1 MVKEIHL
8 RRQSI
13 EMTILRD
20 LSMLWSL
27 LHILILFMMLYR
39 SRYSRRKTV
48 MLTGI
53 SMGLVILVNMAGLV
67 RYGAEVMG
75 KVFIMTCTLPSLL
88 FFWFISKD
96 RNGRFFFTFCMADTV
111 ALWVISATNVADYFW
126 GNQQYVL
133 MFIGRLVLFPLLEW
147 VAVRYIRKP
156 YMELQEAVPDGWGIF
171 AGMTAL
177 YYILLVVMGNFPVL
191 VTARKQEMPAF
202 LLVLVLMPMTYAVIF
217 MSLYRQ
223 LLLDQKQQ
231 AERTL
236 QEQKNTLEAQLESQR
251 NIRKMKHDMKGHT
264 VTLSGLLA
272 AGQIVEAQT
281 YLKGLEESM
290 DTLLGQYCANPYI
303 NAVFVHYIG
312 KLEKMGAVCRMDLQ
326 IGDEAL
332 PHMELCQILSNE
344 LENACDAL
352 RGLPADR
359 REVSVLMK
367 YNRVYLLMCIQNQ
380 CRNDLY
386 VERGT
391 IPPTDKEG
399 HDHGFGLVTVKEAAE
414 RLGGNMV
421 CHAENGS
428 FVLEVMIPIRSFQ
441 VTREGGKVL

>member
-1 MVKEIHL
+1 
-8 RRQSI
+8 
-13 EMTILRD
+13 MTILRD
-20 LSMLWSL
+20 LSVLWSL
-27 LHILILFMMLYR
+27 FHILILFMMLYR
-39 SRYSRRKTV
+39 SRYSRRKT
-48 MLTGI
+48 MILMGI

-75 KVFIMTCTLPSLL
+75 KVFVLTCTLPSLF
-88 FFWFISKD
+88 FFWFISRD

-111 ALWVISATNVADYFW
+111 ALWVISVTNVADYFW
-126 GNQQYVL
+126 GNGQYVL

-156 YMELQEAVPDGWGIF
+156 YMELQEAVPEGWGVF

-177 YYILLVVMGNFPVL
+177 YYILFIVMGNYPVL
-191 VTARKQEMPAF
+191 ITARKQEMPAF

-223 LLLDQKQQ
+223 LLLHQKQQ

-236 QEQKNTLEAQLESQR
+236 QGQKNTLEAQLESQQ
-251 NIRKMKHDMKGHT
+251 NIRRMKHDMKGYT

-272 AGQIVEAQT
+272 AGQIMEAQT
-281 YLKGLEESM
+281 YLQGVAEKM

-303 NAVFVHYIG
+303 NAVLVHYIG
-312 KLEKMGAVCRMDLQ
+312 KLEEMGAVCRMDLQ

-352 RGLPADR
+352 QGLPADR

-367 YNRVYLLMCIQNQ
+367 YNRVYLLMRIKNQ
-380 CRNDLY
+380 CRDDLF

-391 IPPTDKEG
+391 IPPTNKKEHG
-399 HDHGFGLVTVKEAAE
+399 HGFGLVTVKEAAE
-414 RLGGNMV
+414 RLGGDMA
-421 CHAENGS
+421 CYAENGS
-428 FVLEVMIPIRSFQ
+428 FVLEVMIPVSSFQ
-441 VTREGGKVL
+441 GA

>member
-1 MVKEIHL
+1 
-8 RRQSI
+8 
-13 EMTILRD
+13 MTILRD
-20 LSMLWSL
+20 LSVLWSL
-27 LHILILFMMLYR
+27 FHILILFMMLYR
-39 SRYSRRKTV
+39 SRYSRRKT
-48 MLTGI
+48 MILMGI
-53 SMGLVILVNMAGLV
+53 SMGLVILVNMTGLV

-75 KVFIMTCTLPSLL
+75 KVFVLTCTLPSLF
-88 FFWFISKD
+88 FFWFISRD

-111 ALWVISATNVADYFW
+111 ALWVISVTNVADYFW
-126 GNQQYVL
+126 GNGQYVL

-156 YMELQEAVPDGWGIF
+156 YMELQEAVPEGWGVF

-177 YYILLVVMGNFPVL
+177 YYILFIVMGNYPVL
-191 VTARKQEMPAF
+191 ITARKQEMPAF

-223 LLLDQKQQ
+223 LLLHQKQQ

-236 QEQKNTLEAQLESQR
+236 QGQKNTLEAQLESQQ
-251 NIRKMKHDMKGHT
+251 NIRRMKHDMKGYT

-272 AGQIVEAQT
+272 AGQIMEAQT
-281 YLKGLEESM
+281 YLQGVAEKM

-303 NAVFVHYIG
+303 NAVLVHYIG
-312 KLEKMGAVCRMDLQ
+312 KLEEMGAVCRMDLQ
-326 IGDEAL
+326 IGGEAL

-352 RGLPADR
+352 QGLPADR

-367 YNRVYLLMCIQNQ
+367 YNRVYLLMRIKNQ
-380 CRNDLY
+380 CRDDLF

-391 IPPTDKEG
+391 IPPTNKKEHG
-399 HDHGFGLVTVKEAAE
+399 HGFGLVTVKEAAE
-414 RLGGNMV
+414 RLGGDMA
-421 CHAENGS
+421 CYAENGS
-428 FVLEVMIPIRSFQ
+428 FVLEVMIPVSSFQ
-441 VTREGGKVL
+441 GA

>member
-1 MVKEIHL
+1 MSEARVKLAGLALE
-8 RRQSI
+8 
-13 EMTILRD
+13 
-20 LSMLWSL
+20 
-27 LHILILFMMLYR
+27 
-39 SRYSRRKTV
+39 KAVTV
-48 MLTGI
+48 LAGQA
-53 SMGLVILVNMAGLV
+53 MGGMSEREAVLAGLV
-67 RYGAEVMG
+67 MGEVAEQAREVQAVPAGLEPEKGQEREVFLYFLHGGHCCIVGDLSHQCGRLLLGKSAVCSDVHRQAGIVSAAGMGGSALYQKTVYGASG
-75 KVFIMTCTLPSLL
+75 
-88 FFWFISKD
+88 
-96 RNGRFFFTFCMADTV
+96 GRA
-111 ALWVISATNVADYFW
+111 
-126 GNQQYVL
+126 
-133 MFIGRLVLFPLLEW
+133 
-147 VAVRYIRKP
+147 
-156 YMELQEAVPDGWGIF
+156 GW
-171 AGMTAL
+171 
-177 YYILLVVMGNFPVL
+177 MGNLCGDDGALLYPV
-191 VTARKQEMPAF
+191 R
-202 LLVLVLMPMTYAVIF
+202 
-217 MSLYRQ
+217 
-223 LLLDQKQQ
+223 QKQQ

-236 QEQKNTLEAQLESQR
+236 QGQKNTLEAQLESQR